1 MELLRLNDAEAF
13 TRIILDSVSDEIAVI
28 NSKGVIT
35 LVNEPWRKF
44 SLESGHESGRLTRS
58 IGVGGNYLNACCA
71 SCAEAKSYIPDP
83 RDGIQAVLDGILP
96 SFSLEY
102 ACHTPDQKRWFK
114 MKVMPLDGG
123 RKGAVITHTNI
134 TEFKQAEEA
143 LRLSEERWKFA
154 LEGAAEGVWDVN
166 LQTGVAHY
174 SKRYQE
180 ILGYADGELR
190 NSRSE
195 WLDHIHPDDKSLV
208 QADIQAY
215 FDGKTPI
222 YTTENRMRCKDGSYK
237 WIYARGMV
245 ISHSEDGQ
253 PLRMIGTQTDITERK
268 QIEAKLRESEERF
281 RNIANSAPILM
292 WTSGTDQL
300 CNWFSQAWLNFT
312 GRSMEQE
319 LGEGWTAG
327 LHAEDAP
334 GCFACYSQHFNQRQP
349 FKMEFRLRHRS
360 GEYRWIQANGVPRFD
375 AAGEFLGYIGACV
388 DISEQKLAEASLSL
402 SASVFAHA
410 QESIMITD
418 AQCNIIDINAT
429 FTRDTGYARDEVM
442 GKNPRIL
449 QSGLHNREFYRDVWH
464 TIGHNGYW
472 NGELWNRK
480 KNGEIYA
487 ALLNISAVRS
497 TTGQITHFVG
507 ISSDITYLKQ
517 HQQELQHIA
526 QHDAL
531 TGLPNRLLLA
541 DRMHQAIAQARR
553 DKHLLGVCYV
563 DLDGFK
569 NINDSFGHEAGDQVL
584 IEVGKRIAENIRG
597 ADTVA
602 RLGGD
607 EFVVLLY
614 GLDEIAEYTSL
625 LDRLLG
631 AIAHPIRIKQQ
642 EVRVGASI
650 GVSIFPNNA
659 DDPDTLLRL
668 ADQAMY
674 TAKQAGK
681 NRYQLSGGVQ
691 LNLPL

>member
-13 TRIILDSVSDEIAVI
+13 TRIILDSVADEIAVI

-44 SLESGHESGRLTRS
+44 AIESGRES
-58 IGVGGNYLNACCA
+58 GQPIVNIGVGSNYLQACCT
-71 SCAEAKSYIPDP
+71 SCGEADIPNHPDP
-83 RDGIQAVLDGILP
+83 RVGIQAVLDGRLP

-123 RKGAVITHTNI
+123 RKGAVISHTNI
-134 TEFKQAEEA
+134 TEFKQAEQA

-166 LQTGVAHY
+166 LQTGEAHH
-174 SKRYQE
+174 SKRYVE
-180 ILGYADGELR
+180 MLGYTDGELKE
-190 NSRSE
+190 SRSE
-195 WLDHIHPDDKSLV
+195 WLERIHPDDKAQV

-245 ISHSEDGQ
+245 VSRTADGK

-268 QIEAKLRESEERF
+268 QIEAQLRESEERF
-281 RNIANSAPILM
+281 RNIANSAPLLI

-300 CNWFSQAWLNFT
+300 CNWFSQGWLDFT
-312 GRSMEQE
+312 GHTMAQE
-319 LGEGWTAG
+319 MDNGWTKG
-327 LHAEDAP
+327 LHPEDFQR
-334 GCFACYSQHFNQRQP
+334 CVDCYVEHFNQRQP
-349 FKMEFRLRHRS
+349 FKMEYRLKHHS
-360 GEYRWIQANGVPRFD
+360 GEYRWIHDSGMPRFD
-375 AAGEFLGYIGACV
+375 PGGEFLGYIGACV
-388 DISEQKLAEASLSL
+388 DISEQKQADESLRL

-418 AQCNIIDINAT
+418 AHSNVVEINTA
-429 FTRDTGYARDEVM
+429 FTRDTGYGRDEIL

-449 QSGLHNREFYRDVWH
+449 QSGLHNREFYQAVWQA
-464 TIGHNGYW
+464 IEASGYW

-480 KNGEIYA
+480 KNGEVYA
-487 ALLNISAVRS
+487 VLLNISAVKN
-497 TTGQITHFVG
+497 TAGKITHFVG

-517 HQQELQHIA
+517 HQQELQRIA

-531 TGLPNRLLLA
+531 TGLPNRMLLA
-541 DRMHQAIAQARR
+541 DRMQQALAQARR
-553 DKHLLGVCYV
+553 EKHLLGVCYL

-569 NINDSFGHEAGDQVL
+569 IINDSLGHEAGDQVL
-584 IEVGKRIAENIRG
+584 IEVAKRIGDNIRG
-597 ADTVA
+597 GDTVA

-614 GLDEIAEYTSL
+614 GLDEMEDYTSM
-625 LDRLLG
+625 LDRLLL
-631 AIAHPIRIKQQ
+631 AIARPISLNQKEIC
-642 EVRVGASI
+642 VGASI
-650 GVSIFPNNA
+650 GVSIFPSNSE
-659 DDPDTLLRL
+659 DPDTLLRQ

-674 TAKQAGK
+674 VAKQSGR
-681 NRYQLSGGVQ
+681 NRYQLYSRS
-691 LNLPL
+691 